1 MRVAQKEIKNVTAI
15 MGGYTYMLNKV
26 EIITQFNKVVMS
38 GITYTNGNTPANIY
52 IGQVEITTNKVRKAS
67 SMAVTKTLTGIIKII
82 IRNNSAERNIRLKA
96 GKT

>member
-1 MRVAQKEIKNVTAI
+1 MRVAQKIKNVAAI

-38 GITYTNGNTPANIY
+38 GITYTNGNFPVN
-52 IGQVEITTNKVRKAS
+52 IGQVKIIRNKVRKAS

-82 IRNNSAERNIRLKA
+82 IRNNSAGRNIKA
-96 GKT
+96 GKM